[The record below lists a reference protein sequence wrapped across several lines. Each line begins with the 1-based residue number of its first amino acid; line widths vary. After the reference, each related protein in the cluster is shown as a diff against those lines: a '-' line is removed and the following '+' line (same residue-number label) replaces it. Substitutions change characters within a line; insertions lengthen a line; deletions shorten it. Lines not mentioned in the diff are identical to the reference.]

1 MKMKLKHLLPLAA
14 ALCGFLTF
22 AATSPGGLAFKTP
35 EDAVAAL
42 QKAAL
47 EKNTTQLRAIFGPEV
62 ENISNPDPVEATNEV
77 ASVAKAMGEYKNL
90 VKAADNRMILE
101 FGADKT
107 LFPVPL
113 VKTNGQWYFDTIAG
127 EEELV
132 NRRVGRNELE
142 TLEAMR
148 TYVAAQREY
157 AMVDRDGDEVLEFA
171 QKFASL
177 PGRKDG
183 LYWSPE
189 IDGSISP
196 LGPLVAEAS
205 AAGYRKKSESD
216 RQSFHGYFF
225 RILTKQGK
233 NAAGGAYDYVIN
245 GNMIGG
251 FGLIAWPA
259 EYDETG
265 VMTFIV
271 NQQGRV
277 YQKDL
282 GDKTSEV
289 VQSINAYD
297 PDKTWAPSAD

>member
-1 MKMKLKHLLPLAA
+1 
-14 ALCGFLTF
+14 
-22 AATSPGGLAFKTP
+22 
-35 EDAVAAL
+35 
-42 QKAAL
+42 
-47 EKNTTQLRAIFGPEV
+47 
-62 ENISNPDPVEATNEV
+62 
-77 ASVAKAMGEYKNL
+77 
-90 VKAADNRMILE
+90 
-101 FGADKT
+101 
-107 LFPVPL
+107 
-113 VKTNGQWYFDTIAG
+113 VKTNGQWYFDTVAG

-142 TLEAMR
+142 TLEAIR

-157 AMVDRDGDEVLEFA
+157 AIADRDGDEVLEFA
-171 QKFASL
+171 QKFASSA
-177 PGRKDG
+177 GKKDG

-189 IDGSISP
+189 LDGSISP

-205 AAGYRKKSESD
+205 AVGYKKKNDGE

-233 NAAGGAYDYVIN
+233 NAPGGAYDYVIN

-265 VMTFIV
+265 VMTFMV

-282 GDKTSEV
+282 GEKTSEV
-289 VQSINAYD
+289 VASINAYD
-297 PDKTWAPSAD
+297 PDKTWAPSPD